1 MSITTPIDPA
11 TEFPKVEKMLYTLAW
26 RTANTYPVSFEEARS
41 EACYAF
47 MRACQDYKSERGQK
61 FSSWAYYWAWTK
73 LKDLVIAR
81 SKDPLTFI
89 EIEEDLLGEAPP
101 ERAESL
107 DLLEE
112 LSEDAREIV
121 EMILETPEEL
131 IGVVMT
137 PRRLLHRVK
146 DYMVA
151 RKGKSRNQVNLAVD
165 EITIKFRQAWRQVTV
180 A

>member
-1 MSITTPIDPA
+1 
-11 TEFPKVEKMLYTLAW
+11 
-26 RTANTYPVSFEEARS
+26 
-41 EACYAF
+41 
-47 MRACQDYKSERGQK
+47 
-61 FSSWAYYWAWTK
+61 